1 MTNRT
6 EVIRPEI
13 LELVAL
19 GNGVGSTKIS
29 GPDRATIK
37 EKLKKAFVASKE
49 RYQPHVVSN

>member
-37 EKLKKAFVASKE
+37 DKLKKAILASKE
-49 RYQPHVVSN
+49 HSHRHAVSN